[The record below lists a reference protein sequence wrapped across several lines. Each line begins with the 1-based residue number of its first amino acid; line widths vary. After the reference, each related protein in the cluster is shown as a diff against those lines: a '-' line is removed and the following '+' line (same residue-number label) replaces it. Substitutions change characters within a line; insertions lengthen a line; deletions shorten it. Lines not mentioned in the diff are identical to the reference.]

1 MGHVHVE
8 AVLLVGLIAILRK
21 VITLDVKALA
31 APTLFAVAALVPAIA
46 ASYWLVRRAV
56 RGTSSEEPAAKG

>member
-1 MGHVHVE
+1 M
-8 AVLLVGLIAILRK
+8 GLIAILRK